1 MKTLVAVLGLMLIAA
16 PALAQRKSCD
26 ELKAEIEAKVKGNG
40 VQVFTLTVVPNDQV
54 KDGNVV
60 GSCDGGTKKITLQ
73 IG

>member
-1 MKTLVAVLGLMLIAA
+1 MKILIAVLGLMLIAA

-40 VQVFTLTVVPNDQV
+40 VKVFTLSIVPNDQV
-54 KDGNVV
+54 GDQQVV
-60 GSCDGGTKKITLQ
+60 GSCDGGTKKITLK